1 MASARIPTSRIRMP
15 DGIEHFVV
23 VVAALLNVTLCIRKG
38 KGVECREVYP
48 RRGRV
53 NWNRL
58 AFGVGKGRVPEDS
71 SSEAV
76 ISEC

>member
-1 MASARIPTSRIRMP
+1 MASAKILTSRIRMP
-15 DGIEHFVV
+15 DCIKHFLE
-23 VVAALLNVTLCIRKG
+23 VVAVLLNVTFSFRKG

-53 NWNRL
+53 TWNRL
-58 AFGVGKGRVPEDS
+58 AFGVGEGRVPEDL

-76 ISEC
+76 ISIC